1 MNVDAMNFTTIT
13 LERIE
18 VGICLVRLNRPERL
32 NAMNLAMLEDFGRLC
47 ALLARDELVRV
58 LIITGNGK
66 GFCSG
71 ADLVDAADEKNLSYF
86 ADPQTFLVSV
96 QERYSALVTGLRGIP
111 QPVIAAVNGA
121 AAGGGFCM
129 ALASDIRIATPD
141 ACFIAS
147 FVNIGLSGGELGSS
161 YLLPRLVGLAHAAE
175 ILYTGRKV
183 DAHEAERIGLV
194 NAVVPPEK
202 LMEKALDYARMMLAK
217 SPGGLRQTK
226 RVLDRNIDAPCLA
239 SAMEVENRNQALLVF
254 SPEFARM
261 VRTFKV
267 RP

>member
-1 MNVDAMNFTTIT
+1 MTEDIARFTTIT

-18 VGICLVRLNRPERL
+18 TGICLVRLNRPERL
-32 NAMNLAMLEDFGRLC
+32 NAMNLAMPEDFERLC
-47 ALLARDELVRV
+47 AVLWRDDSVRV

-71 ADLVDAADEKNLSYF
+71 ADLVDAADEKNLPYF
-86 ADPQTFLVSV
+86 ADPQTFLASV
-96 QERYSALVTGLRGIP
+96 QERYSALITGLRDIP

-129 ALASDIRIATPD
+129 ALASDIRVATPE

-183 DAHEAERIGLV
+183 DAQEAERVGLV
-194 NAVVPPEK
+194 NAVVPKER
-202 LMEKALDYARMMLAK
+202 LLEKALDYARTMLAK

-226 RVLDRNIDAPCLA
+226 RVLDRNIDAPCLET
-239 SAMEVENRNQALLVF
+239 AMEVENRNQALLVF
-254 SPEFARM
+254 SGDFARM
-261 VRTFKV
+261 VKSFKD